1 MENISKKCDVKRVT
15 KQNTYIFVGMTVIL
29 ISGMWIAG
37 QFESVSD
44 GLIYSGLMCVIEG
57 GLLRFFNKS
66 AQETDRIYKNMIIE
80 MQEKNITLEEYVE
93 NLK

>member
-1 MENISKKCDVKRVT
+1 M
-15 KQNTYIFVGMTVIL
+15 
-29 ISGMWIAG
+29 
-37 QFESVSD
+37 
-44 GLIYSGLMCVIEG
+44 IEG

-66 AQETDRIYKNMIIE
+66 AKETDRIYKNMIME

>member
-1 MENISKKCDVKRVT
+1 
-15 KQNTYIFVGMTVIL
+15 MTVIL

-57 GLLRFFNKS
+57 GLLRFFK
-66 AQETDRIYKNMIIE
+66 
-80 MQEKNITLEEYVE
+80 
-93 NLK
+93 